1 MNKIVIDLTDVS
13 ISEMVKSQGDFNRS
27 DKENNDCTVLAMSA
41 SFGISY
47 DKANEYF
54 KKNLDRVEGKGVRL
68 TKLRSH
74 FDTVE
79 QVRIGDVTKSVRPVD
94 TKNAYVYKRTGKV
107 NYCRMNLNSFI
118 KKYPKGSYYMVAGSH
133 AFVIK
138 DGKVIDHDYM
148 KSKMNRV
155 VKNAWQIK

>member
-1 MNKIVIDLTDVS
+1 MNEVKIDLTDVS

-27 DKENNDCTVLAMSA
+27 DKEKNDCTVLAMSA

-47 DKANEYF
+47 DKASGYF
-54 KKNLDRVEGKGVRL
+54 KKNLDRVEGKGVKL

-74 FDTVE
+74 FDNIKE
-79 QVRIGDVTKSVRPVD
+79 VRIDDITKSVSPVNI
-94 TKNAYVYKRTGKV
+94 KNAYLYKRTGKV

-118 KKYPKGSYYMVAGSH
+118 KEYPKGSYYMVAGSH

-138 DGKVIDHDYM
+138 DGKVIDHNCM
-148 KSKMNRV
+148 KTKLNRI